1 MHTVQTPNAP
11 ITAGHYSQA
20 VVHNGLIFVSGQ
32 LPLDPKDPKRPPG
45 TIAEQTEQALRNV
58 EAILKAAG
66 STLDRVLQLTIFVSD
81 IAHWSEL
88 NETVAR
94 VLGNH
99 RPARAVVPCGTL
111 NRGFQVE
118 IVVIAVHAGE

>member
-1 MHTVQTPNAP
+1 MRTVQTPNAP
-11 ITAGHYSQA
+11 ITSGHYSQA

-32 LPLDPKDPKRPPG
+32 LPLDPSDPQRVPG

-58 EAILKAAG
+58 EAILHAAG
-66 STLDRVLQLTIFVSD
+66 SALDRILQLNIFVAD
-81 IAHWSEL
+81 ISRWSEV

-99 RPARAVVPCGTL
+99 KPARAVIPCDTL
-111 NRGFQVE
+111 NRGFQIE
-118 IVVIAVHAGE
+118 IVTIAAAG